1 MLKKAILW
9 ILVIFI
15 SVQIFSFSNA
25 DSTSSAAISTKITGV
40 IFRAVQ
46 GVFDVPQEQE
56 AELFDFCHKAVRKT
70 AHFTEYA
77 CLVVSVYLLLS
88 CYSLKKIFSPL
99 ISLLYCLVYAITDEV
114 HQLFVDGRS
123 GQVADVCIDFLG
135 AVAGVLIVLCVKYLI
150 LHRKQKN

>member
-1 MLKKAILW
+1 MLKKTILW

-25 DSTSSAAISTKITGV
+25 DSTDSADASTKITDV
-40 IFRAVQ
+40 ILRVVQ

-56 AELFDFCHKAVRKT
+56 AALFDFCHKAVRKI

-77 CLVVSVYLLLS
+77 CLAVSVYLLLS

-123 GQVADVCIDFLG
+123 GQVTDVCIDFLG

-150 LHRKQKN
+150 LHQKQKN